1 MEYELLLASDAAEL
15 SALVNAKLKQG
26 WQLYGDTIVNSN
38 TYTDENGVDQ
48 IDLTCCQAVIL
59 ENTGYVENTSYV

>member
-1 MEYELLLASDAAEL
+1 MEYELLFASDAAEL
-15 SALVNAKLKQG
+15 SALVNARLRQG

-59 ENTGYVENTSYV
+59 ENTSDSENSSYI